1 MFQTQ
6 NLENFSS
13 ETICKD
19 KTMVKFFK
27 RRENDVDAKAKT
39 YRAKFLESGLVGYG
53 APDENQEV
61 IYLPDETILKMADSF
76 RGRPVVVEHD
86 SDITDENFAEKA
98 KGYVTS
104 IDRDADGSW
113 WCDFLLFDEDAIK
126 DYEDNG
132 YKFVSCAYVE
142 TESEGGGT
150 LHNIPYSEEVKDGY
164 FTHLALTRTPRYEDA
179 RIFENSVSE
188 EERENSKENENMF
201 NIFKK
206 ESSGLDMDT
215 LVDTAKG
222 PVSMA
227 ELIKTFENSVEEK
240 PQEDKAKDSKENEK
254 EEEKEEKENGCGVE
268 VKAEAEDK
276 EKENEAEEKEN
287 EDDTE
292 KKNSED
298 EKENSEEEE
307 KENES
312 EEEKKNEA
320 EEKKNS
326 VEFFNSLKNAR
337 ENAGDEESVISLP
350 EDDFKRGSERY

>member
-1 MFQTQ
+1 
-6 NLENFSS
+6 
-13 ETICKD
+13 
-19 KTMVKFFK
+19 MVKFFK

-53 APDENQEV
+53 APDEKQEV

-98 KGYVTS
+98 KGYVTG
-104 IDRDADGSW
+104 IDREADGSW

-164 FTHLALTRTPRYEDA
+164 FTHLALTKTPRYEDA

-188 EERENSKENENMF
+188 EERDNSKENENMF
-201 NIFKK
+201 SIFKK

-240 PQEDKAKDSKENEK
+240 PLDDKAKESKEN
-254 EEEKEEKENGCGVE
+254 EKEEKENGCGVE
-268 VKAEAEDK
+268 VKAEAE
-276 EKENEAEEKEN
+276 EKKNEAEEKEN

-312 EEEKKNEA
+312 EEEKKNET

-337 ENAGDEESVISLP
+337 ENSSEEESVISLP